1 MNIILDIILVGLIGG
16 SAALGYY
23 KGLIK
28 TLFSLVGSLGALVL
42 AVVLND
48 PFSGLIRD
56 VLFKEME
63 EGAAK
68 LAAFLV
74 LIVVCYVA
82 LFVASHLLDTVFRV
96 LPFGK
101 TLNKGGGIAVGVLRG
116 ALFVLILGA
125 VAYYLVQ
132 ADLWIIAED
141 VENTVLLREVNQF
154 NPILDFIK

>member
-16 SAALGYY
+16 SVALGYH

-28 TLFSLVGSLGALVL
+28 TLFSLVGSLGAIVL
-42 AVVLND
+42 AVLLND

-56 VLFKEME
+56 VLFTEME

-101 TLNKGGGIAVGVLRG
+101 TLNKGGGIAIGVLRG
-116 ALFVLILGA
+116 ALFALIMGA
-125 VAYYLVQ
+125 VVYYLVQ
-132 ADLWIIAED
+132 ADVWVTAED
-141 VENTVLLREVNQF
+141 VDNTLLLGEVNEF
-154 NPILDFIK
+154 NPILNFIK